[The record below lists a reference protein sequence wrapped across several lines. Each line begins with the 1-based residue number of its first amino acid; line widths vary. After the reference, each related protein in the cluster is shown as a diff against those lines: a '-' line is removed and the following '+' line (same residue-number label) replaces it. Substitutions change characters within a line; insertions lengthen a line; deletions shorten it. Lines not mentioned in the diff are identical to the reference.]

1 MGRIIPEMLEKG
13 QQTQHTQKTY
23 RRLDETWPQ
32 ALSPAVYPAM
42 KTSIELHSSSVTA
55 PPATIQPVKEKTD
68 IFIFQ
73 RGSPDTSI

>member
-1 MGRIIPEMLEKG
+1 
-13 QQTQHTQKTY
+13 
-23 RRLDETWPQ
+23 
-32 ALSPAVYPAM
+32 
-42 KTSIELHSSSVTA
+42 VTA